1 MNSRLRC
8 LAVVLAAIL
17 ILSIQLAAQ
26 IPAAK
31 GNPTTKGPPDAKSTT
46 SIPRL
51 PDGKPDLGGYW
62 SNNTVTPLERPMAF
76 AGREFLTDEEARA
89 LEDNSKRDD
98 NARVKGG
105 AGGGKAGPGGVGD
118 YNAVFL
124 EDSQRVLANK
134 RTSIITDPKDGKM
147 PPLTPEAQRKFD
159 ADEEY
164 HKQHPHDGPED
175 MTTIERCITWISSGP
190 PMLPTFYN
198 NNYQIIQTHDQ
209 VMILAEMI
217 HDVRI
222 IPLDGRPHEDI
233 HQWVGDSRGHWEGD
247 TLVVETIN
255 FNGKRGWF
263 GTPMVEGGGG
273 KRPDTKM
280 RVIERFTRTRPD
292 ILLYQF
298 TIDDPGTYTKPWSGE
313 IPMRMGKDPVYEY
326 ACHEGNY
333 AMVDILVGARSE
345 EKESAEAAKKGA
357 K

>member
-1 MNSRLRC
+1 MWDFRT
-8 LAVVLAAIL
+8 I
-17 ILSIQLAAQ
+17 
-26 IPAAK
+26 
-31 GNPTTKGPPDAKSTT
+31 
-46 SIPRL
+46 
-51 PDGKPDLGGYW
+51 
-62 SNNTVTPLERPMAF
+62 TPMERPVAL
-76 AGREFLTDEEARA
+76 GTKEFLTDEEARA

-134 RTSIITDPKDGKM
+134 RTSIITDPKDGRM
-147 PPLTPEAQRKFD
+147 PPFTPEAQRKFD

-280 RVIERFTRTRPD
+280 RVIERFTRTGPD

-313 IPMRMGKDPVYEY
+313 IPMRMAKDPVYEY

-345 EKESAEAAKKGA
+345 EKEAAETAKGA